1 MPLDDDV
8 RTILDLFAAAG
19 PTPVDEL
26 EPVSFRET
34 YRGTALAGSHPEVLP
49 AMEDRVIA
57 GPGGDLAVRIYRP
70 EAEGP
75 LPLVVF
81 AHGGGWVIGDLDTHD
96 GLCQHLAVGTPAV
109 VVAVH
114 YRRAPEERFPAAAD
128 DVVAAE
134 PVGKEQHL
142 TDRRDGGHGGEDHG
156 RHAGRHGLFPRGWAI
171 AGGSARANGS

>member
-70 EAEGP
+70 EADGP

-81 AHGGGWVIGDLDTHD
+81 AHGGGWVIGDLDTHRLLELD
-96 GLCQHLAVGTPAV
+96 GFDERVGALLG
-109 VVAVH
+109 AIDD
-114 YRRAPEERFPAAAD
+114 A
-128 DVVAAE
+128 DVVLRHRL
-134 PVGKEQHL
+134 G
-142 TDRRDGGHGGEDHG
+142 DDGSLG
-156 RHAGRHGLFPRGWAI
+156 
-171 AGGSARANGS
+171 